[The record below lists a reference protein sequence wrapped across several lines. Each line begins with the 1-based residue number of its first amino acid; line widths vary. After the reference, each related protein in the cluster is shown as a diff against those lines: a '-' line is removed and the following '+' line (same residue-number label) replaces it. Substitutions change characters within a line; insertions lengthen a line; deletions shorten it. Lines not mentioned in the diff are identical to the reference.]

1 MTVLHVICLVLE
13 CLLGVPAVLACAY
26 LTLVLIFSGRL
37 PTPGRSSRQLRFDV
51 IVPAHNEAV
60 GIARTVAS
68 LRKLDWP
75 PEQFRVVVIA
85 HNCTDATASRAADA
99 GARVLERHG
108 SDHRGKG
115 FALRFAFE
123 HSRDAHWA
131 DAVVVIDA
139 DSEASANLLEACA
152 ARIEGGAVA
161 IQADYGV
168 RNPHAAWR
176 TRLMT
181 VAMGAFHIARSRARE
196 RLHLSCGIRGN
207 GWCVTHKLLQQVPY
221 GAFSL
226 TEDIEYGIDLGMAGF
241 RVQYAAEAEVKGE
254 MVSNARSA
262 QSQRLRWE
270 QGRFELIAQRT
281 LPLLRAALRG
291 RSRVCLDLALDLMM
305 LPLSSVA
312 FNIVAFAI
320 VGACDSL
327 LAGGEPTALWV
338 AAGCDSLLVLY
349 VLRGWQLS
357 GVGARGLLDL
367 LWAPVYVVWKAVL
380 LLRSRSSGAWI
391 RTEREGP

>member
-1 MTVLHVICLVLE
+1 MTVLQAICLVLE
-13 CLLGVPAVLACAY
+13 CLLGLPAVLACAY
-26 LTLVLIFSGRL
+26 LALVLIFSGRL
-37 PTPGRSSRQLRFDV
+37 PTPERSNRRLRFDV

-75 PEQFRVVVIA
+75 QEQFRVTVIA
-85 HNCTDATASRAADA
+85 DNCTDATASLAADA
-99 GARVLERHG
+99 GAQVLERHD
-108 SDHRGKG
+108 SDRRGKG
-115 FALRFAFE
+115 FALHFAFE
-123 HSRDAHWA
+123 HSRDAQWA

-139 DSEASANLLEACA
+139 DSEASANLLEAYA
-152 ARIEGGAVA
+152 ARIEGGAAA
-161 IQADYGV
+161 IQADNGV
-168 RNPHAAWR
+168 LNPHAAWR
-176 TRLMT
+176 TRLTT
-181 VAMGAFHIARSRARE
+181 VAMGAFHVARSRARE

-241 RVQYAAEAEVKGE
+241 RVQYADEAQVKTE

-262 QSQRLRWE
+262 QSQRRRWE
-270 QGRFELIAQRT
+270 HGRFQLVAQRT

-291 RSRVCLDLALDLMM
+291 RSRVCLDLALDLMV
-305 LPLSSVA
+305 LPLSFVA
-312 FNIVAFAI
+312 LNVVAFAA

-327 LAGGEPTALWV
+327 LAGREPTALWV
-338 AAGCDSLLVLY
+338 AAGCGSLLMLY

-357 GVGARGLLDL
+357 RVGARGLLDL
-367 LWAPVYVVWKAVL
+367 LWAPVYIVWKSWL